1 MMSDNTCANCH
12 QSFATN
18 EQIVN
23 AAGHLWHTHCFV
35 YVLIKSNIQSVVSP
49 LSKEE

>member
-1 MMSDNTCANCH
+1 MLSDNICANCR

-23 AAGHLWHTHCFV
+23 AAGHLWHTQCFV
-35 YVLIKSNIQSVVSP
+35 YLYFVCNRCP
-49 LSKEE
+49 L